1 MSDSYRKLS
10 DFVGFPIG
18 SDYRFLR
25 PGLLQHNYTSIKNLS
40 TTIISQHRCK
50 SIQVL
55 LNQQIQS
62 LPTWHRAKYYHIPC
76 QNQSDLVC
84 FYDNNYFMCLCNT
97 DRHANCFKFEYNQT
111 DNCFGYNYC
120 QNGGEC
126 HQDNKTCP
134 TTSLCFCKKCYFGTY
149 CQFTTTGF
157 GLSLD
162 NILGYSIWP
171 NISFSQQPTVIK
183 ISTACTILMF
193 IIAIINSTL
202 SFITFRRKRSLNVG
216 CGFYLLVLSIISIL
230 TMTLFTLK
238 FFLLVFSQMAI
249 ITNHSFLFINCM
261 IMDMLLKS
269 LLAISDWLNACV
281 AVERVMTAYIG
292 VKFNKKKSKQYAKW
306 IIVGIC
312 VFTLASY
319 ISDPIYREL
328 LDDNE
333 EQRKW
338 CVVHYSS
345 AMRIFTMI
353 INIIHF
359 CIPLGINVI
368 SVLIIMILVARQKS
382 TANREETYKEHLW
395 KQFHQHKHRLFSS
408 IILIIIAM
416 PRLIISFLSKCM
428 ESARN
433 PNLYLAGYFISFIP
447 PLFVFVLFVLPSEYY
462 RKEFKD
468 ATMAIRKSLRR
479 QFRRQEL

>member
-1 MSDSYRKLS
+1 M
-10 DFVGFPIG
+10 
-18 SDYRFLR
+18 
-25 PGLLQHNYTSIKNLS
+25 N
-40 TTIISQHRCK
+40 
-50 SIQVL
+50 
-55 LNQQIQS
+55 
-62 LPTWHRAKYYHIPC
+62 
-76 QNQSDLVC
+76 
-84 FYDNNYFMCLCNT
+84 
-97 DRHANCFKFEYNQT
+97 
-111 DNCFGYNYC
+111 
-120 QNGGEC
+120 
-126 HQDNKTCP
+126 
-134 TTSLCFCKKCYFGTY
+134 
-149 CQFTTTGF
+149 
-157 GLSLD
+157 
-162 NILGYSIWP
+162 
-171 NISFSQQPTVIK
+171 
-183 ISTACTILMF
+183 
-193 IIAIINSTL
+193 
-202 SFITFRRKRSLNVG
+202 
-216 CGFYLLVLSIISIL
+216 
-230 TMTLFTLK
+230 
-238 FFLLVFSQMAI
+238 
-249 ITNHSFLFINCM
+249 
-261 IMDMLLKS
+261 
-269 LLAISDWLNACV
+269 
-281 AVERVMTAYIG
+281 
-292 VKFNKKKSKQYAKW
+292 
-306 IIVGIC
+306 
-312 VFTLASY
+312 
-319 ISDPIYREL
+319 L

-345 AMRIFTMI
+345 AMKIFTMI

-359 CIPLGINVI
+359 CIPFGINVI